1 MRITEKYTF
10 FYGTNDIYSNFHPA
24 PFVDDVLELGL
35 IKQSFP
41 DSEHYFMLCK
51 ALYFHDIRTAKRIIT
66 AETPAIAKALGR
78 VVTNF
83 NKEVWDAASRE
94 WMELACYLKF
104 SQNPELLKQ
113 LLSTKGTILVE
124 ASPTD
129 TLWGVGMNYYDD
141 RILDPANWRG
151 KNWLGEVLTALRDR
165 YLSGL
170 LNTKYPISPSST

>member
-1 MRITEKYTF
+1 M
-10 FYGTNDIYSNFHPA
+10 D
-24 PFVDDVLELGL
+24 
-35 IKQSFP
+35 
-41 DSEHYFMLCK
+41 
-51 ALYFHDIRTAKRIIT
+51 
-66 AETPAIAKALGR
+66 
-78 VVTNF
+78 
-83 NKEVWDAASRE
+83 
-94 WMELACYLKF
+94 LACYFKF

-151 KNWLGEVLTALRDR
+151 KNWLGEVLTALRDC

-170 LNTKYPISPSST
+170 LNTKYPIPSSST